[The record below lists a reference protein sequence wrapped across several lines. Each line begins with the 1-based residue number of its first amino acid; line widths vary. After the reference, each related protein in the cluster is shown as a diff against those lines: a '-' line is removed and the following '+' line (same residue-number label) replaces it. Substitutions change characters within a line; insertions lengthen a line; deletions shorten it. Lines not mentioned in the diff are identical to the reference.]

1 MHNLKQFI
9 KSETYI
15 TLRSYEM
22 LYFIFSQIQY
32 YFYQI
37 LLSINFLDSIL
48 V

>member
-32 YFYQI
+32 YF
-37 LLSINFLDSIL
+37 LPNS
-48 V
+48 VVH